1 MYFVDT
7 HCHLDEATRSA
18 PLDLILENAARS
30 GVNRLLGVGF
40 DVASSAE
47 GVALAENQA
56 GKMPEIWAAVGIH
69 PHDAAAADAGSLRLL
84 ENMLT
89 HRCVVALGEIGLDFF
104 YDNSPREIQ
113 RRVFC
118 EQIELAIRMKKPII
132 THIRDAKERK
142 DGDANTESVSFLRE
156 CHADRSGGIIHCFSG
171 NMKDAEAALELG
183 FYISFAGPVTYPKN
197 EQLRSIAAAL
207 PLERILCETDSPYL
221 APQKYRGKT
230 NEPANVRFVYEKIS
244 EARGM
249 DIEEFAQA
257 VLQNGNRLLGWDKKD
272 NV

>member
-18 PLDLILENAARS
+18 PLDLILENATRS

-47 GVALAENQA
+47 GVSLAEKQA
-56 GKMPEIWAAVGIH
+56 GKIPEIWAAVGIH
-69 PHDAAAADAGSLRLL
+69 PHDAASADSGSLRLL

-118 EQIELAIRMKKPII
+118 EQIELAIRMEKPII

-142 DGDANTESVSFLRE
+142 DGDANTESVKFLRE
-156 CHADRSGGIIHCFSG
+156 CRADKSGGIIHCFSG

-230 NEPANVRFVYEKIS
+230 NEPANVRFVYEKIA

-257 VLQNGNRLLGWDKKD
+257 VLENGNRLLGWDKKD